1 MIAITVPQIILT
13 VFLSLLG
20 LIVLLLTLM
29 IAVRVKVNLKIQ
41 DELSLFISFLG
52 VRIQIL
58 PKKKKKY
65 KLKNYTLKKIRAR
78 EEKQAK
84 KDAKKAQKKAEKAAA
99 KKAKGKKPKLT
110 KEEKAAKR
118 AERPSIPDMASL
130 FIELLN
136 LLPRTFLARFHFHI
150 AKLHITVGGDD
161 ASKSAITYGAI
172 CGALYPLLEFLDRHS
187 NLHRKNAD
195 IHVDVDYTAEKIK
208 FDGDVAFSM
217 SIFGLLAIAL
227 KLAFKFLV
235 GWIKIKPDTSD
246 TSRKVK

>member
-1 MIAITVPQIILT
+1 MINITVPQIILT

-20 LIVLLLTLM
+20 LILVLLTLI
-29 IAVRVKVNLKIQ
+29 IAIRVKITLKIG
-41 DELSLFISFLG
+41 DELTLYITAFG
-52 VRIQIL
+52 VKIPIL

-78 EEKQAK
+78 EEKQ
-84 KDAKKAQKKAEKAAA
+84 DRRNTKKAQKKAEKAAA

-110 KEEKAAKR
+110 KEEKAQKR

-130 FIELLN
+130 FIELLK
-136 LLPRTFLARFHFHI
+136 LAPKTFLSRFHFHV

-161 ASKSAITYGAI
+161 AAKTAITYGAI
-172 CGALYPLLEFLDRHS
+172 TGALYPLLEFLDRHS

-195 IHVDVDYTAEKIK
+195 IYIDVDYTAEKIK

-217 SIFGLLAIAL
+217 SIFGLLAVAL
-227 KLAFKFLV
+227 KLAFTFIV
-235 GWIKIKPDTSD
+235 GWIKIKPNTS
-246 TSRKVK
+246 K